1 MPWSL
6 FDAKSFPATHD
17 PGAAACMNARQPV
30 LEHSQH
36 KRDCEAP
43 WANSGREV
51 EAYLAR
57 VGVGEKSQ
65 QARPVWALNGSSC
78 SHANPRKQQ

>member
-1 MPWSL
+1 MPNVSQQEPFQPHMIL
-6 FDAKSFPATHD
+6 ELLP
-17 PGAAACMNARQPV
+17 CMNARPPV

-36 KRDCEAP
+36 KRHCEAP

-78 SHANPRKQQ
+78 SHANPRK